1 VDRTIP
7 VVGRNEPCPCGSGRK
22 YKQCCLDKD
31 ETKARQTR
39 AKTAEKEAKAAEKAA
54 RAAEKAGKGAEKA
67 GKGADKKGASGPASD
82 KTAPPRPTKPQTHQP
97 WKKAA
102 TNTHAFQRM
111 TTPRKVGG
119 GG

>member
-1 VDRTIP
+1 MDRTTPI
-7 VVGRNEPCPCGSGRK
+7 VGRNEPCPCGSGRK

-31 ETKARQTR
+31 ETKARQAR
-39 AKTAEKEAKAAEKAA
+39 AKAAEKEAKAAEKA
-54 RAAEKAGKGAEKA
+54 GKGAE
-67 GKGADKKGASGPASD
+67 KKGASGPAPD
-82 KTAPPRPTKPQTHQP
+82 KTAPPRPTKPQTLQP

>member
-1 VDRTIP
+1 MDRTTPI
-7 VVGRNEPCPCGSGRK
+7 VGRNEPCPCGSGRK

-31 ETKARQTR
+31 ETKARQAR
-39 AKTAEKEAKAAEKAA
+39 AKAAEKEA
-54 RAAEKAGKGAEKA
+54 RAAEKTAKASEKA
-67 GKGADKKGASGPASD
+67 GKGADKKGASGPSSD
-82 KTAPPRPTKPQTHQP
+82 KTAPPRPTRPQTLQP